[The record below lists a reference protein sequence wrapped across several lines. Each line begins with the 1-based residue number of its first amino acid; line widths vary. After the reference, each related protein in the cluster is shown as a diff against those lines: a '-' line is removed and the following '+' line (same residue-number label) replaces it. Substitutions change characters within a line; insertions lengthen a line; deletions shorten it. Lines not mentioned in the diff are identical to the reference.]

1 MRKWAAALR
10 LLGIG
15 WYIVFCLIAGL
26 AVGLW
31 LDKALGTTP
40 LLTLT
45 CFFLGL
51 VAAFV
56 GLYRMLFPLAT
67 RDSNENEK
75 EDN

>member
-1 MRKWAAALR
+1 MSNWAAALR

-15 WYIVFCLIAGL
+15 WYIAFCLVLGL
-26 AVGLW
+26 AAGRW
-31 LDKALGTTP
+31 LDSQFGTTF
-40 LLTLT
+40 LTLT

-56 GLYRMLFPLAT
+56 GLYRMVFPLST
-67 RDSNENEK
+67 KDTGNENEK